1 MMNIPEKIK
10 AVLNQIEK
18 GIEKDKDDYLLGN
31 IEVDEETYLLLLD
44 YAKKLIGQEL
54 FLLKED
60 RYAIISIALVLFAVN
75 DYQNGQ
81 FWSEFSE
88 KVDLDESDVKKYC
101 KKSLESYCDMKG
113 LYFHVGKVNKGYVTS
128 ILIHAIIP
136 KSNTHKF
143 IEFLHDLYFKDLV
156 EDYIDKEV
164 EELIQYMHRLFT
176 KYLEED
182 DISFV
187 VQGSKMTI
195 ARQQLPKA
203 FRIAFVKAAS
213 VVAPIIE
220 RLLLYIHQ
228 VHYGE
233 QVEFLESDRFDQY
246 FSDYGLVVQQ
256 SPTPKNKQWKNSER
270 VVKFHKAQYQ
280 YEDKKIFLQI
290 PKQIIDSDY
299 IESQIVLE
307 LYSNDKFIHTEEL
320 MLTRSRLFFRTEQT
334 VVRLTH
340 FESQLA
346 YRIKSGEYTIYDSG
360 ELISREF
367 LIFDLDGSE
376 VNPKHLTDE
385 TIRVVTPKV
394 IGVLSDDAQID
405 IDYESNYRISTVF
418 MNEETILLID
428 DKVLSSNVATIRTE
442 IDSCYKYQS
451 VSIRDEKMVSYEVY
465 SKIPVIRI
473 RMPYMKGVEDFIVT
487 INDANFHLSEVAD
500 SELKLIS
507 DGSGDELAV
516 IHLRDSIFNEVES
529 VSILI
534 REKGSNR
541 IYLEENIFIL
551 ESLHYKFD
559 KDYYYKEKEATLL
572 SLYSDSIDISYEVQM
587 PVTIKLGKQSL
598 YQSVFQMKQKK
609 YVIEIEIPILK
620 WRFGSV
626 NSSLKQS
633 NHIWWQDLNEYV
645 LYISFPTTPS
655 KLHVVSDLG
664 YERFEGK
671 KIGNEVRYTL
681 NHLFQ
686 VSNQNPIT
694 LGVRLNGD
702 EVHIADIH
710 FKPVILDFSV
720 AYYDNRHL
728 IQGLYGSWRFL
739 GQGKLEVD
747 LIYSPTRRVIK
758 HYVLDDDD
766 NLLDKEISLYYSKH
780 EIEIY
785 QLEEDFFG
793 EGTSKNILLHETFIV
808 GDEVLVMCK
817 NKTLKGIT
825 CESELEKYELS
836 NFYLKD
842 IKFAKKRGL
851 YEATGLYHIR
861 DRFTGDM
868 REWYFTNHNPF
879 ILKPIGRKNGKL
891 TFEIV
896 DRDEDGLIYDI
907 KTKYINPR
915 EDGNE
920 SRYRLI
926 DTITLEIH
934 E

>member
-1 MMNIPEKIK
+1 MSVPEKIK
-10 AVLNQIEK
+10 DLLNQIEEK
-18 GIEKDKDDYLLGN
+18 IMKDKNDFLIGCIDA
-31 IEVDEETYLLLLD
+31 DEDAYSILID
-44 YAKKLIGQEL
+44 YAKALISKRIII
-54 FLLKED
+54 LKEE
-60 RYAIISIALVLFAVN
+60 RYAIVSVALVLFAVN
-75 DYQNGQ
+75 EYQNGQ
-81 FWSEFSE
+81 FWSEFSSR
-88 KVDLDESDVKKYC
+88 VNLDESNVKKYC
-101 KKSLESYCDMKG
+101 KESFESYCDMKG

-128 ILIHAIIP
+128 ILTHAIIP

-143 IEFLHDLYFKDLV
+143 IEFLHDLYFKDLE
-156 EDYIDKEV
+156 EDYIDQEV

-203 FRIAFVKAAS
+203 FRIAFVKAAN
-213 VVAPIIE
+213 VVAPLIE

-233 QVEFLESDRFDQY
+233 RVEFLEKDRFDQY
-246 FSDYGLVVQQ
+246 FASYDMVTQQ
-256 SPTPKNKQWKNSER
+256 STSRKYKQRQKFDR
-270 VVKFHKAQYQ
+270 VVKFHKAQYH
-280 YEDKKIFLQI
+280 YEDRKILLQI

-307 LYSNDKFIHTEEL
+307 IYSRDKTIHTEEL
-320 MLTRSRLFFRTEQT
+320 LLTKSRLFFRTEQT
-334 VVRLTH
+334 IVQILQYD
-340 FESQLA
+340 SQLA
-346 YRIKSGEYTIYDSG
+346 YRIKSDDIIIYDSG
-360 ELISREF
+360 DLISREF
-367 LIFDLDGSE
+367 IIFDLDGNE
-376 VNPKHLTDE
+376 VNPKDLTDE
-385 TIRVVTPKV
+385 TVRVVTLN
-394 IGVLSDDAQID
+394 ITEVLSDDAQID

-418 MNEETILLID
+418 MNKETILLID
-428 DKVLSSNVATIRTE
+428 DKVLSTNVAAIRNE
-442 IDSCYKYQS
+442 VDSSYKYQS
-451 VSIRDEKMVSYEVY
+451 VSIKDVTMGSYDVY

-473 RMPYMKGVEDFIVT
+473 RMPYLKSVEDYIVT
-487 INDANFHLSEVAD
+487 INGSYFHLHEVAD
-500 SELKLIS
+500 FELKLIS

-516 IHLRDSIFNEVES
+516 IRLKESVFNEVNT

-541 IYLEENIFIL
+541 IYLEKNIFIL
-551 ESLHYKFD
+551 GSLHYEFD
-559 KDYYYKEKEATLL
+559 KDYYYKEKEATLI
-572 SLYSDSIDISYEVQM
+572 SLYSDVIDISDEAQM
-587 PVTIKLGKQSL
+587 PATIKLSKQSV
-598 YQSVFQMKQKK
+598 YQSVFHLKDKK
-609 YVIEIEIPILK
+609 YVIELEIPVLT
-620 WRFGSV
+620 WRMGSI
-626 NSSLKQS
+626 NSSLKHS
-633 NHIWWQDLNEYV
+633 DHIWWKDLNEYI
-645 LYISFPTTPS
+645 LYISFPNFPS
-655 KLHVVSDLG
+655 KLHIVSDLG
-664 YERFEGK
+664 YEKFEGK
-671 KIGNEVRYTL
+671 KIGSEVRFTL

-686 VSNQNPIT
+686 VTNQNPIT
-694 LGVRLNGD
+694 LGIRLNGD
-702 EVHIADIH
+702 ELHITDIH

-720 AYYDNRHL
+720 AYYDNRYL
-728 IQGLYGSWRFL
+728 IQALYGSWRFL
-739 GQGKLEVD
+739 GQGDLEVD

-758 HYVLDDDD
+758 HYILNDDE
-766 NLLDKEISLYYSKH
+766 NLLDKEISLYYSEH

-785 QLEEDFFG
+785 QIEEDFFG
-793 EGTSKNILLHETFIV
+793 EGSSKNILLHENFIV

-817 NKTLKGIT
+817 DKTLKGVT
-825 CESELEKYELS
+825 CESESEKFELS

-842 IKFAKKRGL
+842 VKFAKKRGF

-861 DRFTGDM
+861 DRFTGDI

-879 ILKPIGRKNGKL
+879 ILKPIGKKNGKF

-907 KTKYINPR
+907 KTKYVNPR

>member
-1 MMNIPEKIK
+1 MMSIPEKIK
-10 AVLNQIEK
+10 DVLNQTEK

-31 IEVDEETYLLLLD
+31 VEVDEETYLLLLD
-44 YAKKLIGQEL
+44 YAKKLIGKEVV
-54 FLLKED
+54 LLKED

-101 KKSLESYCDMKG
+101 KESLESYCIMKG

-128 ILIHAIIP
+128 ILTHAIIP

-143 IEFLHDLYFKDLV
+143 IEFLHDLYFKDLE

-246 FSDYGLVVQQ
+246 FSDYDLVIQQ
-256 SPTPKNKQWKNSER
+256 SPTPKNKQRKNSGR
-270 VVKFHKAQYQ
+270 VAKFHKAQYQ
-280 YEDKKIFLQI
+280 YEDRKIFLQI

-299 IESQIVLE
+299 IENQIVLE
-307 LYSNDKFIHTEEL
+307 LYSRDKIIHSEEL
-320 MLTRSRLFFRTEQT
+320 LLTKSRLFFRTQQT
-334 VVRLTH
+334 LV
-340 FESQLA
+340 QLLQYDSHLS
-346 YRIKSGEYTIYDSG
+346 YRIKSGDNTIYDSG
-360 ELISREF
+360 DLISREF
-367 LIFDLDGSE
+367 LIFDLDGNE
-376 VNPKHLTDE
+376 VSPKHLTDE
-385 TIRVVTPKV
+385 TIRVVTQKNTE
-394 IGVLSDDAQID
+394 VLSDDAQID
-405 IDYESNYRISTVF
+405 IDYESNYQISTVF
-418 MNEETILLID
+418 MNEESILLIG
-428 DKVLSSNVATIRTE
+428 DKVLSSNTATIRDE
-442 IDSCYKYQS
+442 IDSSYKYQS
-451 VSIRDEKMVSYEVY
+451 VLIKDEEMLSYDVY
-465 SKIPVIRI
+465 AKIPVIRI
-473 RMPYMKGVEDFIVT
+473 RMPYMKNVEDFIVT
-487 INDANFHLSEVAD
+487 INGSNFRLSEVAD
-500 SELKLIS
+500 FELKLIS

-516 IHLRDSIFNEVES
+516 MYLKDLVISEVKTIS
-529 VSILI
+529 LLI

-559 KDYYYKEKEATLL
+559 KDYYYKEKEATLI
-572 SLYSDSIDISYEVQM
+572 SLYSEEIDISSEVQM
-587 PVTIKLGKQSL
+587 PVKIKLGNQSM
-598 YQSVFQMKQKK
+598 YQSVFQLKDKE
-609 YVIEIEIPILK
+609 YVIELEIPVLK
-620 WRFGSV
+620 WRMGSV
-626 NSSLKQS
+626 SSSLKQS
-633 NHIWWQDLNEYV
+633 DHIWWEDLNEYV
-645 LYISFPTTPS
+645 LYISFPYAPS

-671 KIGNEVRYTL
+671 KIGSEVKYTL

-686 VSNQNPIT
+686 VTNQNPIT

-702 EVHIADIH
+702 ELHITDIH
-710 FKPVILDFSV
+710 FKPVLLDFSV

-739 GQGKLEVD
+739 GRGKLEVD
-747 LIYSPTRRVIK
+747 LIYSPTSRVLK
-758 HYVLDDDD
+758 HYVLNDDE
-766 NLLDKEISLYYSKH
+766 NLLDKEISLYYSEH
-780 EIEIY
+780 EIEVY
-785 QLEEDFFG
+785 QIEEDFFG
-793 EGTSKNILLHETFIV
+793 EGASKNILLHETFIV

-817 NKTLKGIT
+817 NKTLKGVT
-825 CESELEKYELS
+825 CESESEKYELS

-842 IKFAKKRGL
+842 IKFAKKRGF

-879 ILKPIGRKNGKL
+879 ILKPIGRKKGKF

-907 KTKYINPR
+907 KTKYVNPR

-920 SRYRLI
+920 SRYRLV
-926 DTITLEIH
+926 DTITVEIN